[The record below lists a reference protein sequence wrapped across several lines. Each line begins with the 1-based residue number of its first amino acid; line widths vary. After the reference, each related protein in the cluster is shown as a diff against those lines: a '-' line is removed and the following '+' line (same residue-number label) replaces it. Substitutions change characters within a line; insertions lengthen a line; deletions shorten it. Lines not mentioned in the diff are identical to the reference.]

1 LVHCSVEKGC
11 IREDVGEISESSG
24 ESFRVPG
31 ESIGGELGEGVDLGD
46 IVESS
51 EVTKIPET
59 SREFDEVGAG
69 PVERVEDRES
79 DMSES
84 VFECDYRV

>member
-1 LVHCSVEKGC
+1 LVHCSVEEGR
-11 IREDVGEISESSG
+11 IRKDVGEISESSG

-31 ESIGGELGEGVDLGD
+31 ESIGGEFGEGVDLGD
-46 IVESS
+46 VVESS

-59 SREFDEVGAG
+59 SREFDEVGSG